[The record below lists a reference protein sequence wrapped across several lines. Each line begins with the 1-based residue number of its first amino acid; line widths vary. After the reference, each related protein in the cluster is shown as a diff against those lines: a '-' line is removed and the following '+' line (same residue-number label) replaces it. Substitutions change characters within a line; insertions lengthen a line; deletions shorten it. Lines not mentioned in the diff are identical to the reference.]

1 MTWRKPGYSQTYP
14 LLDPCAGEGE
24 AIVTLRDLWAADL
37 GSEGRR
43 PGLPPFAIR
52 ACELEAQR
60 AEALAERLEWQ
71 DRSFAGDCFRLLPLT
86 PSTTGCALL
95 FLNPPYDQDR
105 DHQRLTACLD
115 SFRALEG
122 APPARETV

>member
-71 DRSFAGDCFRLLPLT
+71 DRSFAGELFPAPAPDALHHGLRAALPQ
-86 PSTTGCALL
+86 SAL
-95 FLNPPYDQDR
+95 
-105 DHQRLTACLD
+105 
-115 SFRALEG
+115 
-122 APPARETV
+122 